1 MCTLSHL
8 FFPANTQAN
17 APFTMHIEGLYGLP
31 VQEQC
36 GQPPLFQVIPAGI
49 GFFHIKEVSTGRVR
63 GFRENHNSA
72 CALARSLESRIEL
85 LASDR
90 LR

>member
-8 FFPANTQAN
+8 FLPANAKAS
-17 APFTMHIEGLYGLP
+17 APLTMHIEGLQGLRA
-31 VQEQC
+31 EDQC

-49 GFFHIKEVSTGRVR
+49 GFFHIKEISTGRVR
-63 GFRENHNSA
+63 GFREDHNKA
-72 CALARSLESRIEL
+72 CALARALESQIEL